1 MEVNGTNNCFVTLK
15 DHKDNFENNPTT
27 RLINPVKN
35 EVGRISKKILDR
47 INSDL
52 KARTGVN
59 QWKSTSDVIRWFNN
73 IEDKNSYTFTMFDVK
88 DFYPSIKENLLKEA
102 LDFARLHTTVS
113 SGDVDVIL
121 HARKSLLFNEDHVW
135 IKKNGGLFDVT
146 MGAYDGAEVCKLVG
160 IYMLSLI
167 SERCNKEDV
176 GLYRD
181 DGLSVFKNRS
191 GPQNEPTKKFIQKVF
206 RDHGLDIVIQC
217 NIKIVN

>member
-1 MEVNGTNNCFVTLK
+1 MEVNWTNNCFVTLK

-27 RLINPVKN
+27 RLIKPAKN

-52 KARTGVN
+52 KARTSVN
-59 QWKSTSDVIRWFNN
+59 HWKSTSDVIRWFNN

-121 HARKSLLFNEDHVW
+121 HARKSLLFNEDHAW

-146 MGAYDGAEVCKLVG
+146 MGAYDGAEVCELVG

-167 SERCNKEDV
+167 SER
-176 GLYRD
+176 
-181 DGLSVFKNRS
+181 
-191 GPQNEPTKKFIQKVF
+191 
-206 RDHGLDIVIQC
+206 
-217 NIKIVN
+217 